1 MGAEDKMDAPKALFW
16 TIAITASLNDLLCS
30 FCDLGIKNQPGVF
43 LLFQDLEVLTEFFD
57 QMSTRNYGSSL
68 G

>member
-1 MGAEDKMDAPKALFW
+1 MDASKALSW
-16 TIAITASLNDLLCS
+16 TIAITASLNDAFS
-30 FCDLGIKNQPGVF
+30 APSSTSGSKNQPGVF

-57 QMSTRNYGSSL
+57 QMSTGKDGSSL